1 MVKIEIQDHDGK
13 VQSIEGEPGA
23 SLMEALRDGGVEI
36 SSICG
41 GTCSCGTCHVFLS
54 ETWFERLSRRSDD
67 ELDLLE
73 TLPSFKP
80 QASRLSCQIQLNDD
94 LNGLRLEI
102 APDE

>member
-41 GTCSCGTCHVFLS
+41 GTCS
-54 ETWFERLSRRSDD
+54 
-67 ELDLLE
+67 
-73 TLPSFKP
+73 
-80 QASRLSCQIQLNDD
+80 
-94 LNGLRLEI
+94 
-102 APDE
+102 